1 MPATLSPDAPQ
12 VLRDYYEVLEGGAAA
27 YGEGEAMRR
36 LVSDHL
42 DFTGALAGHRPDA
55 TEGFLHGAAGFVATV
70 EGIEV
75 LQDVHDG
82 AGSAVLYTATMPGG
96 PMTFAEF
103 FTFDGGRIATL
114 RLHYDGP
121 EYLAKG
127 GR

>member
-12 VLRDYYEVLEGGAAA
+12 VLRDYDEVLEVGAAA

-55 TEGFLHGAAGFVATV
+55 TEGFLCGAAGFVATV
-70 EGIEV
+70 QGIEV
-75 LQDVHDG
+75 LQEVHDDT
-82 AGSAVLYTATMPGG
+82 GSAVLYTATMPGG

-103 FTFDGGRIATL
+103 LTFDDGRIASL
-114 RLHYDGP
+114 QLHDNGP
-121 EYLAKG
+121 EYLEKG